1 MRHWRRATFS
11 DVCDRHVHSVATCDS
26 CAHRY
31 LLKMWQPRTLLD
43 SFSVSQK
50 QPPTAN
56 THCLFKRHRAADN
69 NAKCVG
75 RSVPDANPCNYN
87 SGFWNSATPEPE
99 ENVKILA
106 YEFHTREPTMPQR
119 TGTRMTDPKHDRDAT
134 WLMSTLGDGNAKH
147 AEEARLV
154 FRSPKRSW
162 LFRRH
167 CDAVTRNASTTT
179 VQNPCEKNSKKWCL
193 TLSRAL
199 IAPGKTT

>member
-1 MRHWRRATFS
+1 MTHERTFIFFKCCNRGRCS
-11 DVCDRHVHSVATCDS
+11 TRFRSPKK
-26 CAHRY
+26 
-31 LLKMWQPRTLLD
+31 L
-43 SFSVSQK
+43 
-50 QPPTAN
+50 PPTAN
-56 THCLFKRHRAADN
+56 THCLFKRHHAADN

-99 ENVKILA
+99 ANVKILA
-106 YEFHTREPTMPQR
+106 YEFHTREPTMLQR

-134 WLMSTLGDGNAKH
+134 WLMSTPGDGNAKH

-167 CDAVTRNASTTT
+167 CDAVTRDASTTT
-179 VQNPCEKNSKKWCL
+179 VQNPCENNSKKCCL
-193 TLSRAL
+193 THSRAL
-199 IAPGKTT
+199 YRSWQNNLMDTLPCDLVLLFFPLEH